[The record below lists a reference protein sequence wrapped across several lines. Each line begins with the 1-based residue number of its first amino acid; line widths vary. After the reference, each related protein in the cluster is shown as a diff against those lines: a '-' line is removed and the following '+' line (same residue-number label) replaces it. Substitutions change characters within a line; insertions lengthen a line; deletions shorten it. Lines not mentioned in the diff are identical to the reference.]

1 MRLQPRSA
9 VAAAAQAARRAAAA
23 VAAPL
28 AAAVAARRAAGA
40 PAAAIAARRAAGA
53 SAAALAAAALALL
66 LPAAALASPAR
77 HGTAGR
83 LPGSGGTV
91 VVGSK
96 NFEESRLLGEM
107 FAQLI
112 EARTR
117 LRVERRLGL
126 AGTQIC
132 FEALKSGAVDL
143 YPEYTGTGL
152 VSILGLPPAGG
163 ASETL
168 RRVRAEF
175 LARWDLWW
183 ISPLG
188 FQNAYE
194 IAVPSELARRE
205 RLATLSDLAR
215 LAPRLRAA
223 FGHEFLQRDD
233 GLPGLSRAYGMRFG
247 SVQSMQETLK
257 YQAVRAGGVDV
268 LDVYTTDARLLLY
281 GLTVLRDDRGFFPP
295 YEAAP
300 LVRGATL
307 AAHPELGA
315 ALGLLAGAFDE
326 DSMRRLNLRLQEG
339 KESEVTVA
347 GDALAALGVVPRAAA
362 PAAAGTRGA
371 AGSAAGSRQATAPG
385 AGNSTGRAS
394 GGEQAGAARRG
405 RDVAGSL
412 LQMWRDRGALARRV
426 GTHLGLCA
434 VALLL
439 GALLAI
445 PLGLYLERH
454 RRGAEPVIG
463 LLGLIQTVPS
473 LALLAFMIPFLGV
486 GARPAVAALWL
497 YSLFPMV
504 RNTYTGVRDADPRA
518 VEAATALGMTPG
530 QVLREVRLPLAA
542 PVLMAGVRTAA
553 VITVGTATLAA
564 FIGAGGLG
572 EPIVTG
578 LQLANTGMILS
589 GAIPAAALAL
599 LVDIGLAAV
608 ERALRPAGLAV
619 PGHPSAPELLEAAS
633 G

>member
-1 MRLQPRSA
+1 MRDRRRLSA
-9 VAAAAQAARRAAAA
+9 PLLAAIVFGCAWTLLRTLEVEAAAATAPQRMGVSSAARLGVPVR
-23 VAAPL
+23 P
-28 AAAVAARRAAGA
+28 
-40 PAAAIAARRAAGA
+40 GA
-53 SAAALAAAALALL
+53 SAA
-66 LPAAALASPAR
+66 
-77 HGTAGR
+77 
-83 LPGSGGTV
+83 TV

-112 EARTR
+112 EARTW
-117 LRVERRLGL
+117 LRAERRLGL

-132 FEALKSGAVDL
+132 FEALKSGAIDV

-152 VSILGLPPAGG
+152 VSILGQPAGGG
-163 ASETL
+163 ASEAL
-168 RRVRAEF
+168 GRVRAEF
-175 LARWDLWW
+175 LARWNLWW
-183 ISPLG
+183 IAPLG

-194 IAVPSELARRE
+194 IAVPSELAGRE
-205 RLATLSDLAR
+205 RLATLSDLTR
-215 LAPRLRAA
+215 IAPRLRAA

-233 GLPGLSRAYGMRFG
+233 GLPGLARAYGIHFG

-257 YQAVRAGGVDV
+257 YQATRAGGVDV

-281 GLTVLRDDRGFFPP
+281 HLTVLRDDRGFFPP

-307 AAHPELGA
+307 AAHPELGTV
-315 ALGLLAGAFDE
+315 LGLLAGAFDE
-326 DSMRRLNLRLQEG
+326 SAMRRLNLRMQEG

-347 GDALAALGVVPRAAA
+347 RDALAELGLVAGGAGGPGG
-362 PAAAGTRGA
+362 PAR
-371 AGSAAGSRQATAPG
+371 PG
-385 AGNSTGRAS
+385 AQGKG
-394 GGEQAGAARRG
+394 Q
-405 RDVAGSL
+405 AGSL
-412 LQMWRDRGALARRV
+412 RNGSQLGTEAGSQPAGRRVAGFTEILWRDRAALARRV
-426 GTHLGLCA
+426 WTHLELCG

-445 PLGLYLERH
+445 PLGLLLERH

-486 GARPAVAALWL
+486 GALPAVAALWL

-599 LVDIGLAAV
+599 LVDIGLAAL
-608 ERALRPAGLAV
+608 ERAVRPAGLSGPGAPGAEDAPAV
-619 PGHPSAPELLEAAS
+619 KG
-633 G
+633 

>member
-1 MRLQPRSA
+1 MLMPASA
-9 VAAAAQAARRAAAA
+9 FRNDRAAPPPPGRRPGKARTTEDQPKVMPRGAQRSWGSFILAA
-23 VAAPL
+23 VIATGAWAGMGVL
-28 AAAVAARRAAGA
+28 DAFAAGA
-40 PAAAIAARRAAGA
+40 GAGPQRLGAPVRRLGTAPRHGE
-53 SAAALAAAALALL
+53 SAA
-66 LPAAALASPAR
+66 
-77 HGTAGR
+77 
-83 LPGSGGTV
+83 TV

-112 EARTR
+112 EARTW
-117 LRVERRLGL
+117 LRAERRLGL

-132 FEALKSGAVDL
+132 FEALKSGAIDV

-152 VSILGLPPAGG
+152 VSILGETAGGG
-163 ASETL
+163 ASESL

-175 LARWDLWW
+175 LARWDLLWMA
-183 ISPLG
+183 PLG

-223 FGHEFLQRDD
+223 FGHEFLQRPD
-233 GLPGLSRAYGMRFG
+233 GLPGLQRVYGIHFS

-257 YQAVRAGGVDV
+257 YQATRSGRVDV
-268 LDVYTTDARLLLY
+268 LDVYTTDARLLTY
-281 GLTVLRDDRGFFPP
+281 KLTVLRDDRGSFPP

-300 LVRGATL
+300 LVRGATV
-307 AAHPELGA
+307 ASHPELGA
-315 ALGLLAGAFDE
+315 VLGLLAGAFDE
-326 DSMRRLNLRLQEG
+326 DAMRRLNLRLQEG
-339 KESEVTVA
+339 KESETVVA
-347 GDALAALGVVPRAAA
+347 RDALAALGLVPGPAA
-362 PAAAGTRGA
+362 PGTPGVKA
-371 AGSAAGSRQATAPG
+371 SAAGGG
-385 AGNSTGRAS
+385 AGPRGQAGSGSGS
-394 GGEQAGAARRG
+394 GGRPAGFFQI
-405 RDVAGSL
+405 L
-412 LQMWRDRGALARRV
+412 WRDRAALARRV
-426 GTHLGLCA
+426 WTHLELCG

-439 GALLAI
+439 GALLAV

-454 RRGAEPVIG
+454 RRAAEPVIG
-463 LLGLIQTVPS
+463 VLGLTQTVPS
-473 LALLAFMIPFLGV
+473 LALLAFMIPLLGV
-486 GARPAVAALWL
+486 GALPAVAALWL

-530 QVLREVRLPLAA
+530 QVLRLVRLPLAA

-578 LQLANTGMILS
+578 LQLADTGMILS
-589 GAIPAAALAL
+589 GAVPAAALAL
-599 LVDIGLAAV
+599 LVDIGLAAL
-608 ERALRPAGLAV
+608 ERAVRPAGLDG
-619 PGHPSAPELLEAAS
+619 PGAPADARAPAAE
-633 G
+633 GPG

>member
-1 MRLQPRSA
+1 MRRRFQP
-9 VAAAAQAARRAAAA
+9 
-23 VAAPL
+23 
-28 AAAVAARRAAGA
+28 
-40 PAAAIAARRAAGA
+40 
-53 SAAALAAAALALL
+53 ALLAAALALGGGWSTDVGG
-66 LPAAALASPAR
+66 AAGVTERAGAAR
-77 HGTAGR
+77 AADTPR
-83 LPGSGGTV
+83 LGAPPRSRGGADRI

-112 EARTR
+112 EARTW

-132 FEALKSGAVDL
+132 FEALKSGAIDV

-152 VSILGLPPAGG
+152 VSILGEPAGTGG
-163 ASETL
+163 ASAAL

-183 ISPLG
+183 IAPLG
-188 FQNAYE
+188 FENAYE
-194 IAVPSELARRE
+194 IAVPNALAQRE
-205 RLATLSDLAR
+205 HLVTLSDLAR
-215 LAPRLRAA
+215 AAPRLRAA

-233 GLPGLSRAYGMRFG
+233 GLPGLARTYGIHFR
-247 SVQSMQETLK
+247 SVQAMQETLK
-257 YQAVRAGGVDV
+257 YQATRAGGADV
-268 LDVYTTDARLLLY
+268 LDVYTTDARLLTY

-300 LVRGATL
+300 LARGATL

-315 ALGLLAGAFDE
+315 VLGLLAGALDE
-326 DSMRRLNLRLQEG
+326 NTMRRLNLRLQEG
-339 KESEVTVA
+339 KESEETVA
-347 GDALAALGVVPRAAA
+347 RDALAALGLVPA
-362 PAAAGTRGA
+362 PGAAAGGA
-371 AGSAAGSRQATAPG
+371 APTAAGG
-385 AGNSTGRAS
+385 AAAGGTGRS
-394 GGEQAGAARRG
+394 GAPSPANP
-405 RDVAGSL
+405 DIAGSGQPANRRAAGFAAVL
-412 LQMWRDRGALARRV
+412 WRDRAALAGRV
-426 GTHLGLCA
+426 WTHLELCGI
-434 VALLL
+434 ALLL

-486 GARPAVAALWL
+486 GAMPAVAALWL

-608 ERALRPAGLAV
+608 ERALRPAGLEVSGARGEG
-619 PGHPSAPELLEAAS
+619 PAPAAE

>member
-1 MRLQPRSA
+1 VRLKRS
-9 VAAAAQAARRAAAA
+9 
-23 VAAPL
+23 PGL
-28 AAAVAARRAAGA
+28 AAILLAGWGAGAWSAAAGA
-40 PAAAIAARRAAGA
+40 PAGSATGARAAATAGA
-53 SAAALAAAALALL
+53 WTLAAARAETGGH
-66 LPAAALASPAR
+66 SGR
-77 HGTAGR
+77 GGAGA
-83 LPGSGGTV
+83 GTV

-107 FAQLI
+107 FAQLL
-112 EARTR
+112 EARTH

-132 FEALKSGAVDL
+132 FEALKTGAIDV

-152 VSILGLPPAGG
+152 VSILGQAAGG
-163 ASETL
+163 GGESEAL
-168 RRVRAEF
+168 DRVRAEF

-183 ISPLG
+183 LGPLG

-194 IAVPSELARRE
+194 IAVPSELAQRE
-205 RLATLSDLAR
+205 RLSTLSDLAR
-215 LAPRLRAA
+215 VAPRLRAA
-223 FGHEFLQRDD
+223 FGHEFLQRGD
-233 GLPGLSRAYGMRFG
+233 GLPGLARTYGLRFG
-247 SVQSMQETLK
+247 SVRSMQETLK
-257 YQAVRAGGVDV
+257 YQAVRQRGIDV

-281 GLTVLRDDRGFFPP
+281 HLTVLRDDRGFFPP
-295 YEAAP
+295 YSAAP
-300 LVRGATL
+300 LARGATL

-315 ALGLLAGAFDE
+315 TLGLLAGAFDE
-326 DSMRRLNLRLQEG
+326 GAMRRLNLRLQEG

-347 GDALAALGVVPRAAA
+347 RDALAGLGLLG
-362 PAAAGTRGA
+362 PAARQAAQRSAAGARPGGAPGARPGGAVGGAGTGA
-371 AGSAAGSRQATAPG
+371 AGPARPG
-385 AGNSTGRAS
+385 VLGI
-394 GGEQAGAARRG
+394 
-405 RDVAGSL
+405 L
-412 LQMWRDRGALARRV
+412 WRDRVALAARV
-426 GTHLGLCA
+426 WTHLELCA
-434 VALLL
+434 VALAL

-463 LLGLIQTVPS
+463 LLGLLQTVPS
-473 LALLAFMIPFLGV
+473 LALLAFMIPLLGV
-486 GARPAVAALWL
+486 GALPAIAALWL

-530 QVLREVRLPLAA
+530 QVLRRVRLPLAA

-578 LQLANTGMILS
+578 LQLANSGLILS

-599 LVDIGLAAV
+599 LVDVGLAAV
-608 ERALRPAGLAV
+608 ERAVRPAGLA
-619 PGHPSAPELLEAAS
+619 GAGAEGAPRATGRPAARS
-633 G
+633 

>member
-1 MRLQPRSA
+1 MRPRRRQLA
-9 VAAAAQAARRAAAA
+9 LLPAAMA
-23 VAAPL
+23 L
-28 AAAVAARRAAGA
+28 AGAWMAAGG
-40 PAAAIAARRAAGA
+40 PAGRE
-53 SAAALAAAALALL
+53 LAAAAAPRRLGA
-66 LPAAALASPAR
+66 PPAR
-77 HGTAGR
+77 
-83 LPGSGGTV
+83 PGGSAGTV

-112 EARTR
+112 EARTW
-117 LRVERRLGL
+117 LRAERRLGL

-132 FEALKSGAVDL
+132 FEALKSGAIDV

-152 VSILGLPPAGG
+152 VSILGQPAGG
-163 ASETL
+163 GPSDAL

-183 ISPLG
+183 IAPLG

-205 RLATLSDLAR
+205 HLATLSDLAR

-233 GLPGLSRAYGMRFG
+233 GLPGLSRAYGIHFG
-247 SVQSMQETLK
+247 SVQAMQETIK
-257 YQAVRAGGVDV
+257 YQATRAGGVDV

-281 GLTVLRDDRGFFPP
+281 HLTVLRDDRGFFPP

-300 LVRGATL
+300 LARGATL
-307 AAHPELGA
+307 AAHPELA
-315 ALGLLAGAFDE
+315 AVLGLLAGALDE
-326 DSMRRLNLRLQEG
+326 NTMRRLNLRLQEG
-339 KESEVTVA
+339 KESEVVVA
-347 GDALAALGVVPRAAA
+347 RDALADLGLVG
-362 PAAAGTRGA
+362 AAAGP
-371 AGSAAGSRQATAPG
+371 TAPG
-385 AGNSTGRAS
+385 APGAAAAGAPGPGGAAS
-394 GGEQAGAARRG
+394 PGGSIGSRNGGQIGSQAGSRSGSPIGSQAAGRRA
-405 RDVAGSL
+405 AGFTEIL
-412 LQMWRDRGALARRV
+412 WRDRAALARRV
-426 GTHLGLCA
+426 WTHLELCG

-445 PLGLYLERH
+445 PLGLLLERH

-463 LLGLIQTVPS
+463 VLGLIQTVPS

-486 GARPAVAALWL
+486 GALPAVAALWL

-578 LQLANTGMILS
+578 LQLANSGMILS

-599 LVDIGLAAV
+599 LVDMALAAL
-608 ERALRPAGLAV
+608 ERAVRPAGLE
-619 PGHPSAPELLEAAS
+619 SSSAS
-633 G
+633 GAGISPAAEG

>member
-1 MRLQPRSA
+1 MRRSRLQPA
-9 VAAAAQAARRAAAA
+9 L
-23 VAAPL
+23 L
-28 AAAVAARRAAGA
+28 AAALVLGSAWHAATGGAGIGTARLGA
-40 PAAAIAARRAAGA
+40 PPRSRGGA
-53 SAAALAAAALALL
+53 D
-66 LPAAALASPAR
+66 R
-77 HGTAGR
+77 
-83 LPGSGGTV
+83 V

-112 EARTR
+112 EARTW

-132 FEALKSGAVDL
+132 FEALKSGAIDV

-152 VSILGLPPAGG
+152 VSILGEPAGSGG
-163 ASETL
+163 ASAAL

-183 ISPLG
+183 IAPLG
-188 FQNAYE
+188 FENAYE

-215 LAPRLRAA
+215 AAPRLRAA

-233 GLPGLSRAYGMRFG
+233 GLPGLARTYGIHFR
-247 SVQSMQETLK
+247 SIQSMQETLK
-257 YQAVRAGGVDV
+257 YQATRAGGVDV
-268 LDVYTTDARLLLY
+268 LDVYTTDARLLTY

-300 LVRGATL
+300 LARGATL

-315 ALGLLAGAFDE
+315 VLGLLAGALDE
-326 DSMRRLNLRLQEG
+326 NTMRRLNLRLEG
-339 KESEVTVA
+339 GRETEGAVA
-347 GDALAALGVVPRAAA
+347 RDALSALGLVAA
-362 PAAAGTRGA
+362 PGARAGGAAAGRATDGA
-371 AGSAAGSRQATAPG
+371 SPGFAA
-385 AGNSTGRAS
+385 
-394 GGEQAGAARRG
+394 
-405 RDVAGSL
+405 VL
-412 LQMWRDRGALARRV
+412 WRDRAALARRV
-426 GTHLGLCA
+426 LTHLELCGI
-434 VALLL
+434 ALLM

-486 GARPAVAALWL
+486 GALPAVAALWL

-589 GAIPAAALAL
+589 GAVPAAALAL

-608 ERALRPAGLAV
+608 ERALRPAGLEVSGAR
-619 PGHPSAPELLEAAS
+619 SAGAAPAAED
-633 G
+633 

>member
-1 MRLQPRSA
+1 LRSSRPPRPWST
-9 VAAAAQAARRAAAA
+9 RRSILL
-23 VAAPL
+23 VL
-28 AAAVAARRAAGA
+28 LLVVLVVLVGGAAGA
-40 PAAAIAARRAAGA
+40 PAAAAAG
-53 SAAALAAAALALL
+53 
-66 LPAAALASPAR
+66 
-77 HGTAGR
+77 T
-83 LPGSGGTV
+83 GTV

-107 FAQLI
+107 FAQLL
-112 EARTR
+112 EARTH

-126 AGTQIC
+126 AGSQVC
-132 FEALKSGAVDL
+132 FEALKSGAIDV

-152 VSILGLPPAGG
+152 VSILGEPAAGR

-175 LARWDLWW
+175 LARWNLWW
-183 ISPLG
+183 IAPLG

-194 IAVPSELARRE
+194 IAVPEELARRE
-205 RLATLSDLAR
+205 HLATLSDLAR
-215 LAPRLRAA
+215 VAPRLRAA

-233 GLPGLSRAYGMRFG
+233 GLPGLGRVYGLRFG
-247 SVQSMQETLK
+247 SIQSMQETLK
-257 YQAVRAGGVDV
+257 YQAIRSHQIDV

-281 GLTVLRDDRGFFPP
+281 GLTVLRDDRAFFPP

-300 LVRGATL
+300 LVRGATV
-307 AAHPELGA
+307 AAHPEMAA

-326 DSMRRLNLRLQEG
+326 EGMRRLNLRLQEG

-347 GDALAALGVVPRAAA
+347 RDALVSLGLVAA
-362 PAAAGTRGA
+362 PVARG
-371 AGSAAGSRQATAPG
+371 GEGG
-385 AGNSTGRAS
+385 AGAGGRSA
-394 GGEQAGAARRG
+394 G
-405 RDVAGSL
+405 RDAGVL
-412 LQMWRDRGALARRV
+412 AQLWRDRAGLGPRIA
-426 GTHLGLCA
+426 THLALCA
-434 VALLL
+434 IALLL
-439 GALLAI
+439 GALTAV
-445 PLGLYLERH
+445 PLGLFLERH
-454 RRGAEPVIG
+454 RRGAEAVIG
-463 LLGLIQTVPS
+463 VFGLIQTVPS

-486 GARPAVAALWL
+486 GALPAVTALWV

-530 QVLREVRLPLAA
+530 QVLRQVRLPLAA

-572 EPIVTG
+572 EPIITG
-578 LQLANTGMILS
+578 LQLANTAMILS

-608 ERALRPAGLAV
+608 ERAVQPSGL
-619 PGHPSAPELLEAAS
+619 SARTAAR
-633 G
+633 GAARQ

>member
-1 MRLQPRSA
+1 MRRRRLQP
-9 VAAAAQAARRAAAA
+9 
-23 VAAPL
+23 
-28 AAAVAARRAAGA
+28 
-40 PAAAIAARRAAGA
+40 
-53 SAAALAAAALALL
+53 ALFAAALALGGGWVTDVGDAGGASVG
-66 LPAAALASPAR
+66 AAERAGAAGAASGG
-77 HGTAGR
+77 GTAR
-83 LPGSGGTV
+83 LGAKPGSRGGAERV

-112 EARTR
+112 EARTW

-132 FEALKSGAVDL
+132 FEALKGGAIDV

-152 VSILGLPPAGG
+152 VSILGEPAGTGG
-163 ASETL
+163 ASAAL

-183 ISPLG
+183 IAPLG
-188 FQNAYE
+188 FENAYE

-205 RLATLSDLAR
+205 HLVTLSDLAR
-215 LAPRLRAA
+215 AAPRLRAA

-233 GLPGLSRAYGMRFG
+233 GLPGLARTYGIHFR

-257 YQAVRAGGVDV
+257 YQATRAGGVDV

-300 LVRGATL
+300 LARGATL

-315 ALGLLAGAFDE
+315 VLGLLAGALDE
-326 DSMRRLNLRLQEG
+326 NTMRRLNLRLQEG
-339 KESEVTVA
+339 KESEETVA
-347 GDALAALGVVPRAAA
+347 RDALSALGLV
-362 PAAAGTRGA
+362 
-371 AGSAAGSRQATAPG
+371 SAPG
-385 AGNSTGRAS
+385 ATAGGAPTAAGGAS
-394 GGEQAGAARRG
+394 RAGAASSANPANP
-405 RDVAGSL
+405 DVAASGRPASRRAAGFAAVL
-412 LQMWRDRGALARRV
+412 WRDRAALARRV
-426 GTHLGLCA
+426 WTHLELCGI
-434 VALLL
+434 ALLL
-439 GALLAI
+439 GALIAI

-486 GARPAVAALWL
+486 GALPAVAALWL

-608 ERALRPAGLAV
+608 ERALRPAGLEVSGARDAG
-619 PGHPSAPELLEAAS
+619 PAPAAE